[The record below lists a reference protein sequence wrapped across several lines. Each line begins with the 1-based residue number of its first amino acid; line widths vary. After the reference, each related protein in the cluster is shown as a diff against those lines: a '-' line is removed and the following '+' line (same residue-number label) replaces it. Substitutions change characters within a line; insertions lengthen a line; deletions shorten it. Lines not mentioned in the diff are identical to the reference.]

1 MILGLAIMVVSQAAT
16 VAGIEPFA
24 SWNTPICWTGF
35 IVFAGAI
42 VYRARGD
49 SWIRSA
55 PREFAALALVSI
67 PLWLV
72 FEATTW
78 SSTTGGASA
87 CPSTPGCDCS
97 ATHGHAAISPAIS
110 KRQSWS
116 RSRGAGKG
124 GKSRKGRRG
133 GKGQNSVHSAFRAL
147 DCRWWRDAGRTV
159 LSPAVARYLAAPV
172 FLGFI
177 FPARS
182 DQQEAR
188 RGDADARSRDQPA
201 PPAGCSAACC
211 GSSGIT
217 GRARNGS
224 TPCRSCRSGR
234 CSRCRCPATSAFRRS
249 RSNASRYASS
259 CALYM
264 PL

>member
-1 MILGLAIMVVSQAAT
+1 MQTLMMPGSLGSAQSADPRQGCGHAGVEGLLVQNTGDMILGLAIMVVSQAAT

-78 SSTTGGASA
+78 SSTTGGTSA

-116 RSRGAGKG
+116 RSRGAGK
-124 GKSRKGRRG
+124 
-133 GKGQNSVHSAFRAL
+133 
-147 DCRWWRDAGRTV
+147 AGRQEGQEGREGTKQRSLRFPRSRLPLV
-159 LSPAVARYLAAPV
+159 ARCWSHRSLTLPAVALSGGAGVPRIHLSCS
-172 FLGFI
+172 I
-177 FPARS
+177 RS
-182 DQQEAR
+182 TRGSAR
-188 RGDADARSRDQPA
+188 RR
-201 PPAGCSAACC
+201 
-211 GSSGIT
+211 
-217 GRARNGS
+217 
-224 TPCRSCRSGR
+224 
-234 CSRCRCPATSAFRRS
+234 
-249 RSNASRYASS
+249 
-259 CALYM
+259 
-264 PL
+264 